1 MYKMEKEQSG
11 TSSMSDT
18 DSESMHDI
26 TTYEYKTLTVLLMM
40 FIKDNINTPQ
50 KVDKIVRCAINYCRA
65 QACIPLW
72 NWRNEFEIMKRDE
85 FADIYTKYI
94 HAGKDSQYHDY
105 NLKKLF
111 EMAIRFDNEDED
123 CKKLFYQEF
132 PELNR
137 EYRKQIKEQKRQE
150 EDSIREQRKREKE
163 RVQEEKQNEKD
174 RLKEEKQ
181 LEKEEAELEKQ
192 RKYEDMKDDFEECN
206 FKCRDQFYEIDEG
219 KLFIYNKQ
227 GFTTKYQNYRIDKKT
242 SFLDYWLIDP
252 NIREYKSIDFVPPP
266 LKCKSDT
273 FNTWDLKEVFDD
285 DMIND
290 EVDSSIFYTFFK
302 YVCGNDE
309 VVYEYFIKYLAHMLQ
324 FPAIKPHSA
333 LFFTGSHGG
342 GKDTLILI
350 LKKLMGAQS
359 VMVEVDPENVFGKFN
374 LRRMNKLLVCL
385 QESESLKHYNAK
397 IKDLITCE
405 IATLADKGIKSNPVN
420 DFTRLVIFS
429 NEENIIKIEP
439 SDRRFVIIKTYDFH
453 YDPKP
458 ELFSEL
464 YKAINDP
471 ECITK
476 LRNELLNYSIEQDY
490 HFQRNRPITE
500 IYTDLKEANTP
511 SIIRW
516 AWELINIE
524 SEETTTITT
533 LCESYNEWCKKTFE
547 GSSNINVKSFGLNL
561 KKFFNKNGQWV
572 GFEKIRRNT
581 GVKYCVKPTQLKDI
595 IENTY
600 GYIGEI

>member
-1 MYKMEKEQSG
+1 MEKEQGS

-18 DSESMHDI
+18 DEENTLADRTNEHKI
-26 TTYEYKTLTVLLMM
+26 LTVLLMM
-40 FIKDNINTPQ
+40 FIRDNINTPQ
-50 KVDKIVRCAINYCRA
+50 KVDKIVRCAINYCRG
-65 QACIPLW
+65 QACIPLHT
-72 NWRNEFEIMKRDE
+72 WRNEFEIMKKDQ

-94 HAGKDSQYHDY
+94 HAGKDLQYHDY

-111 EMAIRFDNEDED
+111 EMAIRFDNEDEH
-123 CKKLFYQEF
+123 CKELFYQEF

-150 EDSIREQRKREKE
+150 EDTLREQKKNEKE
-163 RVQEEKQNEKD
+163 RRREEKQNEKE
-174 RLKEEKQ
+174 RLRQ
-181 LEKEEAELEKQ
+181 EKEEAKEEVELEKQ
-192 RKYEDMKDDFEECN
+192 RKYEDMKDDFEEYN
-206 FKCRDQFYEIDEG
+206 FKCNDQFYTIDEG
-219 KLFIYNKQ
+219 KLQIYNKQ
-227 GFTTKYQNYRIDKKT
+227 GFTTKYQNYRIDKKI
-242 SFLDYWLIDP
+242 SFLDYWLIDA
-252 NIREYKSIDFVPPP
+252 NIREYRCIDFVPPP

-309 VVYEYFIKYLAHMLQ
+309 VVYEYFIKYFAHMLQ
-324 FPAIKPHSA
+324 FPAIKPQSA

-350 LKKLMGAQS
+350 LKKLMGVQS

-420 DFTRLVIFS
+420 DFTRLIIFS

-471 ECITK
+471 ECIIK
-476 LRNELLNYSIEQDY
+476 LRNELLNYSVEQDY

-500 IYTDLKEANTP
+500 IYKDLKEANTP

-516 AWELINIE
+516 AWELTNID
-524 SEETTTITT
+524 SEEITTITN
-533 LCESYNEWCKKTFE
+533 LCASYNEWCKQTFE
-547 GSSNINVKSFGLNL
+547 GSNSINVKSFGLNL
-561 KKFFNKNGQWV
+561 KKFFNKNGQWI

-581 GVKYCVKPTQLKDI
+581 GIKYKVNPPQLKDI

-600 GYIGEI
+600 GYVGEI